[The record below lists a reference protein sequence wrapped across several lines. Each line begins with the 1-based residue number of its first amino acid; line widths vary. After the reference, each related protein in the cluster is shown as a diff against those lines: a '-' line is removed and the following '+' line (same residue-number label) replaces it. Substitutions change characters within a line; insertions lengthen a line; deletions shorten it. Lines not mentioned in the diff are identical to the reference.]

1 MNSNYSRESRAWT
14 IGIAGTLL
22 LASTSMAHA
31 KDGVNFREF
40 RQQNPDIQRREA
52 REMFQQLRG
61 ENYTRTN
68 ASVPTI
74 SIPQLMPATS
84 PGANAAFGS
93 AAIQTRTLSH
103 SKQLVESGRMIR
115 LERGIDLDL
124 TSNARNITL
133 GSDLFEGQSSI
144 QIKIGNDTKT
154 LSAGSQV
161 SAAEYVAVKQVIES
175 GSQQLV
181 LEKTGRATG
190 GTVDLGALTQDN
202 DVMRASN
209 LVVAKDVTTYGDFG
223 NRSDFRLLGDLDN
236 YGTIHADSSSKSV
249 RSGTIRA
256 EDINNFSG
264 ANITSSVA
272 LTLDASGNLNNSGTI
287 SSQELLTLTAG
298 GAVNNSGIVNAKG
311 DVNIT
316 SASVNNRGSIAT
328 GANLNLNGASGFALT
343 VNNSGGTLTAGNAIN
358 VRDNSYADAFNSTIS
373 GGDLFSKQLNLNSGL
388 GTVDV
393 AVNALT
399 GTVNQTGTAA
409 HVLAQ
414 TDVLN
419 IGEVCLTGD
428 PTYYNTRGDINI
440 DGNISVAEA
449 LVFVAAG
456 NITSVDNVSIVA
468 GNIVNAGYDIT
479 FIAGAG
485 FTPTGSSSDSPN
497 PPTVANPGGVV
508 LTGKA
513 SKTTNLLGEKI
524 AGGSIDLGN
533 NVTVA
538 ARSSLTPVGSTDGA
552 DINMFAFEAKKG
564 DGTGKI
570 LIEGATLRTG
580 GSGFIGTNGD
590 VTILASASE
599 GEAIRTGNID
609 TTGGTGSGGNISIN
623 VTKIYNP
630 IKKIPVEYNALG
642 QRVSNSILTGFGV
655 RNGGITI
662 ADATSI
668 NSRASVGITGGDVFI
683 QGAITGRVDVGI
695 SALGSIIQSATAPA
709 ITASATGTSS
719 IQLSADKGSVGAQ
732 GAPIKV
738 DTETLRIPSGGQR
751 VNVEVV
757 GTGGLLVNGAKSS
770 GNITITA
777 PGRVMTSSGGEQ
789 IIEAGGNVSLYANT
803 FFQMNQIIAGDQLL
817 LQTATGDITNTQFL
831 GGFAAQRLVLIT
843 DNGNVGANAGN
854 RFAIQGIKEVEVNS
868 ANGAF
873 LNMLDAKKGATFT
886 GINAGADINIRGAGS
901 LTFTGLT
908 NSSAN
913 ATDIEIAGGTLTIA
927 GTIQATES
935 LRLVNPNVKGKMIFA
950 AGVDIG
956 TMSASD
962 GDILISLGPTSVNT
976 FTPVDNVTV
985 SGAGGSAFFTGN
997 GFKTKTPT
1005 NNFVLKGAD
1014 IFVNNGTKAG
1024 NMTFNGDVTVT
1035 ADPPVVE
1042 GTPTFFVSYDKG
1054 EETGIKS
1061 DTTPQPSLA
1070 MLTLPEANASMSA
1083 ASQAINLFE
1092 VDALAASS
1100 NVITASKNQT
1110 MVSTSLSKFG
1120 GSQTCISLQR
1130 PSTLEYDAD
1139 VVTVEPDSSPITEG
1153 NKLFIASKDMSI
1165 ESNFGTVKLTAGS
1178 VVLISAGKAH
1188 LSVYN
1193 LHDAGGVSLVTNGKR
1208 LALLPGKHVTL
1219 SKSLADS
1226 FTDVNQLEAIPHR
1239 SIQRVEK
1246 QNGPTVFCSE
1256 FSLPSAFSTVKP
1268 LKAMF
1273 SAKDRD
1279 TQRLASKLTKTAA
1292 VLMHINNGNYELQ
1305 VKPRVVALN

>member
-1 MNSNYSRESRAWT
+1 M
-14 IGIAGTLL
+14 
-22 LASTSMAHA
+22 
-31 KDGVNFREF
+31 D
-40 RQQNPDIQRREA
+40 
-52 REMFQQLRG
+52 
-61 ENYTRTN
+61 
-68 ASVPTI
+68 
-74 SIPQLMPATS
+74 
-84 PGANAAFGS
+84 
-93 AAIQTRTLSH
+93 LS
-103 SKQLVESGRMIR
+103 
-115 LERGIDLDL
+115 
-124 TSNARNITL
+124 
-133 GSDLFEGQSSI
+133 
-144 QIKIGNDTKT
+144 
-154 LSAGSQV
+154 
-161 SAAEYVAVKQVIES
+161 
-175 GSQQLV
+175 
-181 LEKTGRATG
+181 
-190 GTVDLGALTQDN
+190 ALTQDN

-236 YGTIHADSSSKSV
+236 YGTVHADSSSKSV

-287 SSQELLTLTAG
+287 SSQESLTLTAG

-328 GANLNLNGASGFALT
+328 GANLNLNGESGFALT

-732 GAPIKV
+732 GAPVKV

-789 IIEAGGNVSLYANT
+789 IIEAGGNVTLYANT

-886 GINAGADINIRGAGS
+886 GINAGSDINIRGAGS

-950 AGVDIG
+950 PGVDIG

-997 GFKTKTPT
+997 GFKTKAPT

-1014 IFVNNGTKAG
+1014 IFVNSGTKAG

-1035 ADPPVVE
+1035 ADPPVTE

-1054 EETGIKS
+1054 EKTGINS
-1061 DTTPQPSLA
+1061 DTTPQPVLA
-1070 MLTLPEANASMSA
+1070 MLTLPETNALISE
-1083 ASQAINLFE
+1083 ASQAINLIE
-1092 VDALAASS
+1092 VDALAANS
-1100 NVITASKNQT
+1100 NVITASNNQT

-1139 VVTVEPDSSPITEG
+1139 VVTVEPDGSPITEG

-1178 VVLISAGKAH
+1178 VVLMSAGKAH

-1239 SIQRVEK
+1239 NIQRVEK